1 MIRLGILG
9 CSEIAFRRFMPAAKN
24 VDGLEVVC
32 VAEEYAPEK
41 LKEFCDTYQ
50 IDGVGSFDEIIESD
64 DIDAVYVPQPPA
76 LHHRYAKKALECGK
90 HVLIEKPSTTCY
102 DDTLELVELAK
113 KNGLALHENYMFRYH
128 TQIGQI
134 LDLIEEGRIGDV
146 RLFRAD
152 FGFPMRP
159 KNDFRF
165 NKDLGG
171 GALLDACGYTVKL
184 AQILLGE
191 TAKVDTACMNGLEG
205 FDVDMYGSAT
215 LSNDSGVVCQIGYGM
230 DCGYRCSLD
239 VWGSTGQIYTNRIF
253 TAPPDYEPTVTIRT
267 NDGEENISLKPYSH
281 FEKSIEEFV
290 AEIKDASK
298 RDAMYSSILHQSKLI
313 EDIRSKNVK
322 DE

>member
-24 VDGLEVVC
+24 VAGLEVKA

-41 LKEFCDTYQ
+41 LKEFCDTYG
-50 IDGVGSFDEIIESD
+50 IEGAGTFAEIIDSD

-76 LHHRYAKKALECGK
+76 LHHRYAKEALLKGK

-102 DDTLELVELAK
+102 EDSAELVALAK
-113 KNGLALHENYMFRYH
+113 EKGAALHENYMFRYH
-128 TQIGQI
+128 TQIQQI
-134 LDLIEEGRIGDV
+134 IDIINEGKIGDV

-165 NKDLGG
+165 NKALGG

-184 AQILLGE
+184 ATILLGE
-191 TAKVDTACMNGLEG
+191 SAKVDASCMNGLDG
-205 FDVDMYGSAT
+205 FEVDMYGSAT
-215 LSNDSGVVCQIGYGM
+215 LSNDEGTVCQIGYGM

-239 VWGSTGQIYTNRIF
+239 VWGSTGTLYTNRIF

-267 NDGEENISLKPYSH
+267 NDGEETIVLEPYSH

-290 AEIKDASK
+290 AECEDQAK
-298 RDAMYSSILHQSKLI
+298 REAMYESILHQSKLI
-313 EDIRSKNVK
+313 EDIRTKNVK
-322 DE
+322 DR